1 MSMQQAGV
9 GRSVV
14 NGSAVVLALSLFGLF
29 ALPVVFGGL
38 PERTPALI
46 WLGLAIAVCACL
58 LLPARPLASSLAAQV
73 RRLPGMRPEA
83 ETWTGR
89 TGVDIARL
97 LVAAGYVVLFQ
108 AILRRPLVAV
118 FGAEAEPFVV
128 EAAFGTAALLIL
140 LALLA
145 WLYGALKPL
154 LEGVALAALDALFA
168 TSNSKSAP
176 EPSGS
181 VRPDL
186 AVTAAAP
193 RADTTIPASDAA
205 PAATVTSPRLRTNY
219 ATTEAGQTT
228 PQDSAADTTQVRR

>member
-1 MSMQQAGV
+1 MHLAGV

-14 NGSAVVLALSLFGLF
+14 NGIAILVLLSLFGPF
-29 ALPVVFGGL
+29 ALPVVFGVL

-46 WLGLAIAVCACL
+46 WLGLAIAICVCL

-73 RRLPGMRPEA
+73 RRLPGMRPEG

-108 AILRRPLVAV
+108 AIVRRPLVAV

-154 LEGVALAALDALFA
+154 LEGVALAALDAVFA
-168 TSNSKSAP
+168 TTSSKSGT
-176 EPSGS
+176 EETRT
-181 VRPDL
+181 VRTD
-186 AVTAAAP
+186 VAATVPAP
-193 RADTTIPASDAA
+193 RAETTLAAGEVA
-205 PAATVTSPRLRTNY
+205 PAATVTSARLRANH
-219 ATTEAGQTT
+219 ATTEVAQTDAH
-228 PQDSAADTTQVRR
+228 DSSTDTTQVRR